1 MFNNL
6 CYLGK
11 LYYAVIIE
19 NILEIICLMLNID
32 NLSVR
37 KKLSLPLSLVMIL
50 IIVVSV
56 VSLQNSRFLAQ
67 NTQVLSSVYTEAIS
81 TSLNADRDLYQAHSA
96 LLEFMLNELLNAG
109 NTNVYLE
116 VYEENAVQA
125 KDRMDKVR
133 SLISD
138 SPELLGVL
146 RTFDSDY
153 RNWLGFNDRVIAMVN
168 NGEIAAASSLY
179 QREGSPL
186 FEQLRTNYDKIGE
199 AVKNRSDELTEE
211 GLASN
216 SSQMVVLG
224 IAILLAIAACLISL
238 IIGPQLITNRIN
250 TMRKMLSSISEGKG
264 DLTQRLS
271 TAGNDEIT
279 RVAEEFNNFIENLQG
294 LISVIKKDAISLSEA
309 KVTLAQTS
317 QSTCQLSQSQSDN
330 LDQVATAVN
339 ELSQALREVAENTQV
354 SLAETKS
361 TNNDAIESKDALT
374 KSMQSITTMESTI
387 SHSSKVIEKLASE
400 TSRISSLLNV
410 IRDIAEQT
418 NLLALN
424 AAIEAARAGEQGRG
438 FAVVADEV
446 RSLANRTQQAT
457 SDINAMLLNLNKG
470 VDEAVEAIEKGASQV
485 TDVVALSHSLSDT
498 LIKVSESVS
507 NTTDRIYQ
515 IAAATEEQSQVVDA
529 VNNNISSLNVLTLDV
544 VRTVEAANSASENVN
559 AVSNNLMANVGRFTV

>member
-1 MFNNL
+1 
-6 CYLGK
+6 
-11 LYYAVIIE
+11 
-19 NILEIICLMLNID
+19 MLNID

-50 IIVVSV
+50 IILVSA
-56 VSLQNSRFLAQ
+56 VSLQNSRFLAK
-67 NTQVLSSVYTEAIS
+67 NTQVLSAVYTEAIS
-81 TSLNADRDLYQAHSA
+81 TSLNADRDLYQAHAA
-96 LLEFMLNELLNAG
+96 LLEFMLNDLLGTSNI
-109 NTNVYLE
+109 NVYLE

-125 KDRMDKVR
+125 KDRMDKVKT
-133 SLISD
+133 LIAD
-138 SPELLGVL
+138 STELLGVL

-153 RNWLGFNDRVIAMVN
+153 KNWLSFNDKVIAMVN
-168 NGEIAAASSLY
+168 NGDIAAASSLY
-179 QREGSPL
+179 QREGNPL

-224 IAILLAIAACLISL
+224 IAILLAIAACLVSL

-250 TMRKMLSSISEGKG
+250 TMRKMLSSISEGEG

-294 LISVIKKDAISLSEA
+294 LIAVIKKDAISLNEA
-309 KVTLAQTS
+309 KVTLTKTS
-317 QSTCQLSQSQSDN
+317 QSTYQLSQSQSDN

-361 TNNDAIESKDALT
+361 TNNDAIESKEALT

-485 TDVVALSHSLSDT
+485 TDVVALSNSLSDT
-498 LIKVSESVS
+498 LMKVSESVS
-507 NTTDRIYQ
+507 ATTDRIYQ

-559 AVSNNLMANVGRFTV
+559 TVSNNLMANVGRFTV

>member
-1 MFNNL
+1 
-6 CYLGK
+6 
-11 LYYAVIIE
+11 
-19 NILEIICLMLNID
+19 MLNID

-50 IIVVSV
+50 IVVVSV
-56 VSLQNSRFLAQ
+56 VSLQNSRFLAK
-67 NTQVLSSVYTEAIS
+67 NTQILSSVYTEAIS
-81 TSLNADRDLYQAHSA
+81 TSLNADRDLYQAHAA
-96 LLEFMLNELLNAG
+96 LLEFMLNDLLGAG
-109 NTNVYLE
+109 NTNVFIE
-116 VYEENAVQA
+116 VYKENAVQA
-125 KDRMDKVR
+125 KDRMEKVR

-146 RTFDSDY
+146 RTFESDY
-153 RNWLGFNDRVIAMVN
+153 KNWLGFNERVIAMVN
-168 NGEIAAASSLY
+168 NGDVAAASSLY

-186 FEQLRTNYDKIGE
+186 FEQLRTNYDRIGE

-224 IAILLAIAACLISL
+224 IAILLAIAACLVSL
-238 IIGPQLITNRIN
+238 IVGPQLITNRIN
-250 TMRKMLSSISEGKG
+250 TMRKMLSSISEGEG

-485 TDVVALSHSLSDT
+485 TDVVALSNSLSET

>member
-1 MFNNL
+1 
-6 CYLGK
+6 
-11 LYYAVIIE
+11 
-19 NILEIICLMLNID
+19 MLNID

-50 IIVVSV
+50 IVVVSV
-56 VSLQNSRFLAQ
+56 VSLQNSRFLAK
-67 NTQVLSSVYTEAIS
+67 NTQILSSVYTEAIS
-81 TSLNADRDLYQAHSA
+81 TSLNADRDLYQAHAA
-96 LLEFMLNELLNAG
+96 LLEFMLNDLLGAG
-109 NTNVYLE
+109 NTNVFIE
-116 VYEENAVQA
+116 VYKENAVQA
-125 KDRMDKVR
+125 KDRMEKVR

-146 RTFDSDY
+146 RTFESDY
-153 RNWLGFNDRVIAMVN
+153 KNWLGFNERVIAMVN
-168 NGEIAAASSLY
+168 NGDVAAASSLY

-186 FEQLRTNYDKIGE
+186 FEQLRTNYDRIGE

-224 IAILLAIAACLISL
+224 IAILLAIAACLVSL
-238 IIGPQLITNRIN
+238 IVGPQLITNRIN
-250 TMRKMLSSISEGKG
+250 TMRKMLSSISEGEG

-485 TDVVALSHSLSDT
+485 TDVVALSNSLSET

-559 AVSNNLMANVGRFTV
+559 AVSNNLMANVERFTV

>member
-1 MFNNL
+1 
-6 CYLGK
+6 
-11 LYYAVIIE
+11 
-19 NILEIICLMLNID
+19 MLNID

-56 VSLQNSRFLAQ
+56 VSLQNSRFLAK
-67 NTQVLSSVYTEAIS
+67 NTQILSSVYTEAIS
-81 TSLNADRDLYQAHSA
+81 TSLNADRDLYQAHAA
-96 LLEFMLNELLNAG
+96 LLEFMLNDLLG
-109 NTNVYLE
+109 SGSTNVFIDAYK
-116 VYEENAVQA
+116 ENAVQA
-125 KDRMDKVR
+125 KDRMEKVR

-153 RNWLGFNDRVIAMVN
+153 KNWLSFNDKVIAMVN
-168 NGEIAAASSLY
+168 NGDVAAASSQY

-224 IAILLAIAACLISL
+224 IAILLAISACLVSL
-238 IIGPQLITNRIN
+238 IVGPQLITNRIN
-250 TMRKMLSSISEGKG
+250 TMRKMLSSISEGEG

-485 TDVVALSHSLSDT
+485 TDVVTLSNSLSET

-559 AVSNNLMANVGRFTV
+559 TVSNNLMANVERFTV

>member
-1 MFNNL
+1 M
-6 CYLGK
+6 
-11 LYYAVIIE
+11 
-19 NILEIICLMLNID
+19 
-32 NLSVR
+32 
-37 KKLSLPLSLVMIL
+37 
-50 IIVVSV
+50 
-56 VSLQNSRFLAQ
+56 
-67 NTQVLSSVYTEAIS
+67 
-81 TSLNADRDLYQAHSA
+81 
-96 LLEFMLNELLNAG
+96 
-109 NTNVYLE
+109 
-116 VYEENAVQA
+116 
-125 KDRMDKVR
+125 
-133 SLISD
+133 
-138 SPELLGVL
+138 
-146 RTFDSDY
+146 
-153 RNWLGFNDRVIAMVN
+153 
-168 NGEIAAASSLY
+168 
-179 QREGSPL
+179 
-186 FEQLRTNYDKIGE
+186 
-199 AVKNRSDELTEE
+199 
-211 GLASN
+211 
-216 SSQMVVLG
+216 
-224 IAILLAIAACLISL
+224 
-238 IIGPQLITNRIN
+238 
-250 TMRKMLSSISEGKG
+250 
-264 DLTQRLS
+264 
-271 TAGNDEIT
+271 
-279 RVAEEFNNFIENLQG
+279 
-294 LISVIKKDAISLSEA
+294 SEA

-457 SDINAMLLNLNKG
+457 SDINAMLINLNKG

-485 TDVVALSHSLSDT
+485 TDVVALSNSLSDT

>member
-1 MFNNL
+1 
-6 CYLGK
+6 
-11 LYYAVIIE
+11 
-19 NILEIICLMLNID
+19 MLNID

-56 VSLQNSRFLAQ
+56 VSLQNSRFLAK

-81 TSLNADRDLYQAHSA
+81 TSLNADRDLYQAHAA
-96 LLEFMLNELLNAG
+96 LLEFMLNDLLG
-109 NTNVYLE
+109 SGSTNVFIDAYK
-116 VYEENAVQA
+116 ENAVQA
-125 KDRMDKVR
+125 KDRMEKVR

-153 RNWLGFNDRVIAMVN
+153 KNWLSFNDKVIAMVN
-168 NGEIAAASSLY
+168 NGDVAAASSQY

-224 IAILLAIAACLISL
+224 IAILLAISACLVSL
-238 IIGPQLITNRIN
+238 IVGPQLITNRIN
-250 TMRKMLSSISEGKG
+250 TMRKMLSSISEGEG

-485 TDVVALSHSLSDT
+485 TDVVALSNSLSET

>member
-1 MFNNL
+1 
-6 CYLGK
+6 
-11 LYYAVIIE
+11 
-19 NILEIICLMLNID
+19 MLNID

-50 IIVVSV
+50 IIVVSI
-56 VSLQNSRFLAQ
+56 VSLQNSRFLAK

-81 TSLNADRDLYQAHSA
+81 TSLNADRDLYQAHAA
-96 LLEFMLNELLNAG
+96 LLEFMLNDLLGAG
-109 NTNVYLE
+109 NTNVYLK

-125 KDRMDKVR
+125 KDRMEKVR

-138 SPELLGVL
+138 SPALLGVL

-153 RNWLGFNDRVIAMVN
+153 KNWLSFNDRVIAMVN
-168 NGEIAAASSLY
+168 NGDVAAASSLY

-199 AVKNRSDELTEE
+199 AVKNRSDEITKE

-224 IAILLAIAACLISL
+224 IAILLAIAACLVSL

-250 TMRKMLSSISEGKG
+250 TMRKMLSSISEGEG

-294 LISVIKKDAISLSEA
+294 LISIIKKDAISLSEA

-424 AAIEAARAGEQGRG
+424 AAIEAARAGVQGRG

-485 TDVVALSHSLSDT
+485 TDVVALSNSLSDT

>member
-1 MFNNL
+1 
-6 CYLGK
+6 
-11 LYYAVIIE
+11 
-19 NILEIICLMLNID
+19 MLNID

-50 IIVVSV
+50 IIVVSI
-56 VSLQNSRFLAQ
+56 VSLQNSRFLAK

-81 TSLNADRDLYQAHSA
+81 TSLNADRDLYQAHAA
-96 LLEFMLNELLNAG
+96 LLEFMLNDLLGAG
-109 NTNVYLE
+109 NTNVYLK

-125 KDRMDKVR
+125 KDRMEKVR

-138 SPELLGVL
+138 SPALLGVL

-153 RNWLGFNDRVIAMVN
+153 KNWLSFNDRVIAMVN
-168 NGEIAAASSLY
+168 NGDVAAASSLY

-199 AVKNRSDELTEE
+199 AVKNRSDEITKE

-224 IAILLAIAACLISL
+224 IAILLAIAACLVSL
-238 IIGPQLITNRIN
+238 IVGPQLITNRIN
-250 TMRKMLSSISEGKG
+250 TMRKMLSSISEGEG

-294 LISVIKKDAISLSEA
+294 LISIIKKDAMSLSEA

-485 TDVVALSHSLSDT
+485 TDVVALSNSLSDT

-559 AVSNNLMANVGRFTV
+559 AVSNSLMANVGRFTV

>member
-1 MFNNL
+1 
-6 CYLGK
+6 
-11 LYYAVIIE
+11 
-19 NILEIICLMLNID
+19 MLNID

-50 IIVVSV
+50 IIVVSI
-56 VSLQNSRFLAQ
+56 VSLQNSRFLAK

-81 TSLNADRDLYQAHSA
+81 TSLNADRDLYQAHAA
-96 LLEFMLNELLNAG
+96 LLEFMLNDLLGAG
-109 NTNVYLE
+109 NTNVYLK

-125 KDRMDKVR
+125 KDRMEKVR

-138 SPELLGVL
+138 SPALLGVL

-153 RNWLGFNDRVIAMVN
+153 KNWLSFNDRVIAMVN
-168 NGEIAAASSLY
+168 NGDVAAASSLY

-199 AVKNRSDELTEE
+199 AVKNRSDEITKE

-224 IAILLAIAACLISL
+224 IAILLAIAACLVSL

-250 TMRKMLSSISEGKG
+250 TMRKMLSSISEGEG

-294 LISVIKKDAISLSEA
+294 LISIIKKDAISLSEA

-485 TDVVALSHSLSDT
+485 TDVVALSNSLSDT

>member
-1 MFNNL
+1 MVL
-6 CYLGK
+6 RCVYK
-11 LYYAVIIE
+11 
-19 NILEIICLMLNID
+19 NILEITCLMLNID

-50 IIVVSV
+50 IVVVSV
-56 VSLQNSRFLAQ
+56 VSLQNSRFLAK
-67 NTQVLSSVYTEAIS
+67 NTQILSSVYTEAIS
-81 TSLNADRDLYQAHSA
+81 TSLNADRDLYQAHAA
-96 LLEFMLNELLNAG
+96 LLEFMLNDLLGAG
-109 NTNVYLE
+109 NTNVFIE
-116 VYEENAVQA
+116 VYKENAVQA
-125 KDRMDKVR
+125 KDRMEKVR

-146 RTFDSDY
+146 RTFESDY
-153 RNWLGFNDRVIAMVN
+153 KNWLGFNERVIAMVN
-168 NGEIAAASSLY
+168 NGDVAAASSLY

-186 FEQLRTNYDKIGE
+186 FEQLRTNYDRIGE

-224 IAILLAIAACLISL
+224 IAILLAIAACLVSL
-238 IIGPQLITNRIN
+238 IVGPQLITNRIN
-250 TMRKMLSSISEGKG
+250 TMRKMLSSISEGEG

-485 TDVVALSHSLSDT
+485 TDVVALSNSLSET

-559 AVSNNLMANVGRFTV
+559 AVSNNLMANVERFTV